1 MIESER
7 GVWRQWIW
15 LLIAFAVCSAVI
27 FGAGFA
33 LGQILSPG
41 TRYPVG
47 NTPVE
52 QQDNFRVFWEAW
64 HIVESDFYARESLDY
79 KNMTYG
85 AIEGMLKSLGDPF
98 TTFVE
103 PTQHRLEQDAY
114 QGKFGGIG
122 ALMGTD
128 EDGRII
134 ISSLLEGAPAERAG
148 LRAGDVVL
156 AVDDTDI
163 AGYSIEEAVILVR
176 GPVGTTVRLRIERP
190 GEPEPLVF
198 EIVRQEIDLPTVNWR
213 VLEDGIGYIQ
223 ITMFSDATPREL
235 RRALE
240 SLQGE
245 DASSVVLDLRGNP
258 GGLVNSAVAVTGEFL
273 RGGLV
278 LRERTSSDEETRY
291 SAPLDGKAVDWPLV
305 VLVDGGTASA
315 AEIVAGAIQDYHRAL
330 LVGQRTFGKGSVQ
343 SIHELSD
350 GSSVHVTIARWL
362 TPNGHEINGQ
372 GLTPDVVVETKAE
385 DLAAGRDLQLE
396 EAISLLR
403 TQGVSSSSRPFSD
416 WAEFI
421 PVMVGSYG

>member
-1 MIESER
+1 MVESER
-7 GVWRQWIW
+7 DVWRERIH
-15 LLIAFAVCSAVI
+15 LFVAFAILSATI

-33 LGQILSPG
+33 LGQWLSPS

-47 NTPVE
+47 DTPAE
-52 QQDNFRVFWEAW
+52 QRDNFRVFWEAW
-64 HIVESDFYARESLDY
+64 HIVESDFYGRQSLDY

-85 AIEGMLKSLGDPF
+85 AIEGMLESLGDPF

-128 EDGRII
+128 ADGRVI
-134 ISSLLEGAPAERAG
+134 ISSLLDGGPAERAG

-156 AVDDTDI
+156 AVDETDI
-163 AGYSIEEAVILVR
+163 SGYSIEEAVILIR

-223 ITMFSDATPREL
+223 ITMFSEATPQEL

-240 SLQGE
+240 GLRGE
-245 DASSVVLDLRGNP
+245 SAGSVILDLRGNP
-258 GGLVNSAVAVTGEFL
+258 GGLVDSAVAVTGEFL

-278 LRERTSSDEETRY
+278 LRERTSSNEETRY
-291 SAPLDGKAVDWPLV
+291 SAPLGGKAVDWRLV

-315 AEIVAGAIQDYHRAL
+315 AEIVAGAIQDYQRAP
-330 LVGQRTFGKGSVQ
+330 LVGRRTFGKGSVQ

-362 TPNGHEINGQ
+362 TPNGHEIDGH
-372 GLTPDVVVETKAE
+372 GLSPDVVVEAKAE

-396 EAISLLR
+396 EAVSLLR
-403 TQGVSSSSRPFSD
+403 TQGISLTSRLFLD
-416 WAEFI
+416 WAGFV
-421 PVMVGSYG
+421 PMRVGVDG